1 MYYCPRCKAKV
12 PPEAL
17 YCTRCGFN
25 ATSARLNAFTNKTN
39 KSNGSHRPNGLEKSL
54 PGTMTSQVQPG
65 MPQVAS
71 PTMPPP
77 VPQPI
82 PPQVRSIQPET
93 RRVIHPH
100 NASTPFTASTPMART
115 SSFPNNA
122 GQMIPATPPVLAPPM
137 PHMPHMPDTPV
148 ISTKGQTNPSIPTRP
163 VPSHLQQPTQAHIT
177 PAHLLAIQ
185 QSPSMPSTPPA
196 LPTPAAPMPP
206 QTSRVQPGQQN
217 VSTQGQWNHPQVSTV
232 QPVRTQQIQQR
243 QTEPPRP
250 VTSNTSNT
258 TRSAES
264 FVVTRNAAERW
275 RTSWRNKQRSE
286 AGPATEV
293 SRGQSSVPE
302 PLMAMQYSLA
312 RIRAIVKPQQRKKHI
327 SVFWVSIVLMTCL
340 IIGLGTF
347 ILSTY
352 MGNTVT
358 STAVYT
364 PPTPPPGLSVKGPQG
379 VTIQAGQMLH
389 VHGSN
394 FDAGDPILFLLDGA
408 NSISGTD
415 GKEIAIQVSNQGTFD
430 VNLPVA
436 TSWSN
441 GPHVIEAEDN
451 KSGQTAYLS
460 IQIGSRTLTSV
471 NSVRGL
477 ALSKSH
483 LNFQAYIGQGN
494 PKEQFITLTNSSNTA
509 IPWTAK
515 AVTDDSLNW
524 LTIDPTTTSGII
536 NAGSTAQVG
545 IETIIGSLK
554 NNMPPYT
561 GDIIL
566 SINGQ
571 EQLIVPVTLL
581 VQESAE
587 WIFSPNPVTD
597 VLSPQ
602 DGTCKAGATL
612 TMINLGNVPVYW
624 HILTSNAAKPH
635 IQFMLNGIVHMQGML
650 SPSGQ
655 NNDTQVL
662 TLKCTNVQIGASY
675 PFKIDANNIPWN
687 STVLIQNS

>member
-1 MYYCPRCKAKV
+1 M
-12 PPEAL
+12 
-17 YCTRCGFN
+17 
-25 ATSARLNAFTNKTN
+25 
-39 KSNGSHRPNGLEKSL
+39 
-54 PGTMTSQVQPG
+54 SQVQPN
-65 MPQVAS
+65 MPQAAP
-71 PTMPPP
+71 PT
-77 VPQPI
+77 I
-82 PPQVRSIQPET
+82 PPQIRSIQPET

-100 NASTPFTASTPMART
+100 NASMPFTASTPMAPS
-115 SSFPNNA
+115 SSFSGVA
-122 GQMIPATPPVLAPPM
+122 GQAMSPIPPVLAPPM
-137 PHMPHMPDTPV
+137 SPMSPMPQMPQPPV
-148 ISTKGQTNPSIPTRP
+148 VSTKGQTNPSIPTRP
-163 VPSHLQQPTQAHIT
+163 VPSHLQQPSQVHIT
-177 PAHLLAIQ
+177 PAHLMAIQ
-185 QSPSMPSTPPA
+185 QSPSMPSMPSTPSA
-196 LPTPAAPMPP
+196 LPTPATPISP
-206 QTSRVQPGQQN
+206 QTSPIQPGQHLAPPH
-217 VSTQGQWNHPQVSTV
+217 GPWNSAQASPA
-232 QPVRTQQIQQR
+232 QPVMPQQTQQR

-250 VTSNTSNT
+250 VTSNT

-286 AGPATEV
+286 AGPATGV

-312 RIRAIVKPQQRKKHI
+312 RIRAIVKPQQRKKRI
-327 SVFWVSIVLMTCL
+327 SVFWMSIALMACL

-352 MGNTVT
+352 TNNPVT
-358 STAVYT
+358 SNPAHT
-364 PPTPPPGLSVKGPQG
+364 PPTTQPPGLSVKGTQG
-379 VTIQAGQMLH
+379 ATIQTGQILR
-389 VHGSN
+389 VHGNN

-436 TSWSN
+436 TSWTN

-451 KSGQTAYLS
+451 KTGQTAYLS
-460 IQIGSRTLTSV
+460 IQVGSRTLTSV
-471 NSVRGL
+471 NSIAGL
-477 ALSKSH
+477 TLSQSH
-483 LNFQAYIGQGN
+483 LNFQIYIGQGN
-494 PKEQFITLTNSSNTA
+494 PKEQFITLTNSSNAA
-509 IPWTAK
+509 ITWKAK

-524 LTIDPTTTSGII
+524 LTIDPTTTSGTI

-545 IETIIGSLK
+545 IETIISSPK
-554 NNMPPYT
+554 SNMPPYT
-561 GDIIL
+561 GDILL

-571 EQLIVPVTLL
+571 EQLVVPVTLQ
-581 VQESAE
+581 VQQSAE

-612 TMINLGNVPVYW
+612 TMINLGNVPVFW
-624 HILTSNAAKPH
+624 HILTSNAAKAH
-635 IQFMLNGIVHMQGML
+635 IQFLLNGIVHMQGVL

-662 TLKCTNVQIGASY
+662 TLKCTNVQSGASY
-675 PFKIDANNIPWN
+675 PFTIDANNIPWQ

>member
-25 ATSARLNAFTNKTN
+25 ATNARLKVLPNASD
-39 KSNGSHRPNGLEKSL
+39 KSNGQHRPNGLEKSL
-54 PGTMTSQVQPG
+54 PGTQRPQVQSN
-65 MPQVAS
+65 MPQVAP
-71 PTMPPP
+71 PTMPP
-77 VPQPI
+77 QI
-82 PPQVRSIQPET
+82 RSIQPET
-93 RRVIHPH
+93 RRVIHPQ
-100 NASTPFTASTPMART
+100 NASIPFTSATPMAPS
-115 SSFPNNA
+115 SSFPGVA
-122 GQMIPATPPVLAPPM
+122 GQVMSPIPPVLAPPISPMLPTPQM
-137 PHMPHMPDTPV
+137 PQPPV
-148 ISTKGQTNPSIPTRP
+148 VSTKGQTNPPIPTRP

-177 PAHLLAIQ
+177 PAHLMAIQ
-185 QSPSMPSTPPA
+185 QSPSTPPA
-196 LPTPAAPMPP
+196 LPAPTTPISP
-206 QTSRVQPGQQN
+206 QTPQIQPGQHIAPPHAP
-217 VSTQGQWNHPQVSTV
+217 WNSAQASPA
-232 QPVRTQQIQQR
+232 QPVMPQQVQQR

-250 VTSNTSNT
+250 VTAST

-312 RIRAIVKPQQRKKHI
+312 RIRAIVKPQQRKKHV
-327 SVFWVSIVLMTCL
+327 SVFWVSMALMACL

-347 ILSTY
+347 ILLTY
-352 MGNTVT
+352 TGNPVT
-358 STAVYT
+358 GNPVYT
-364 PPTPPPGLSVKGPQG
+364 PPTTPPPGLSVNGVQG
-379 VTIQAGQMLH
+379 ATIQAGQILH
-389 VHGSN
+389 IHGSN
-394 FDAGDPILFLLDGA
+394 FDVGDPILFLLDGA
-408 NSISGTD
+408 SSISGTD
-415 GKEIAIQVSNQGTFD
+415 GKQIAIQVSNKGTFD
-430 VNLPVA
+430 VNLSVA
-436 TSWSN
+436 TSWTN

-451 KSGQTAYLS
+451 KTGQTAYLS
-460 IQIGSRTLTSV
+460 IQIGSRTLPGV
-471 NSVRGL
+471 NSIPGL
-477 ALSKSH
+477 ALSQSH

-494 PKEQFITLTNSSNTA
+494 PKEQFITLTNSSNAA
-509 IPWTAK
+509 IPWKAK

-524 LTIDPTTTSGII
+524 LTVDPATTSGTI

-545 IETIIGSLK
+545 IETNISSPK
-554 NNMPPYT
+554 SNMPPYT
-561 GDIIL
+561 GDILL
-566 SINGQ
+566 SVNGQ
-571 EQLIVPVTLL
+571 EQLVVPVTLQ

-602 DGTCKAGATL
+602 DGTCKADATL
-612 TMINLGNVPVYW
+612 TMINLGNVPVFW

-635 IQFMLNGIVHMQGML
+635 IQFLLNGIVHMQGVL

-675 PFKIDANNIPWN
+675 PFTIDANNIPWQ